1 MRLRRLLARIGA
13 LPRIARYAALVE
25 VAYDK
30 AANGRHEAA
39 LAALRRAYA
48 ALGETPPSP
57 RVAVES
63 NMLVVHVAGRLQ
75 DVPLTLT
82 AARLSIRQLEAGE
95 GRYTEPERTY
105 LVYWCQTA
113 LRYCAQISPLD
124 RRGIAEETPLVY
136 DDLDL
141 HEVSSRLRRNFPV
154 YTPADPEFFR

>member
-1 MRLRRLLARIGA
+1 MSLRRLLARLRA
-13 LPRIARYAALVE
+13 FPRMARHAALVE
-25 VAYDK
+25 IAYGE
-30 AANGRHEAA
+30 AARCGYDAA
-39 LAALRRAYA
+39 LATLRRAYA
-48 ALGETPPSP
+48 CLGETPPSP
-57 RVAVES
+57 RVGVES

-82 AARLSIRQLEAGE
+82 AARLAIRQLEAGE
-95 GRYTEPERTY
+95 GRYTDRERTY

-124 RRGIAEETPLVY
+124 RQGIAEETPLVF

-141 HEVSSRLRRNFPV
+141 RGVSPRLRRSFPV

>member
-1 MRLRRLLARIGA
+1 AARG
-13 LPRIARYAALVE
+13 RY
-25 VAYDK
+25 
-30 AANGRHEAA
+30 EAA
-39 LAALRRAYA
+39 LSTLRGAYA

-57 RVAVES
+57 RVRLET

-82 AARLSIRQLEAGE
+82 SARLSIRQLEAGE

-113 LRYCAQISPLD
+113 LRYCAQISPID
-124 RRGIAEETPLVY
+124 RRGIAEETPLVF

-141 HEVSSRLRRNFPV
+141 RAVSSRLRRSFPV
-154 YTPADPEFFR
+154 YTPADSEFFR

>member
-1 MRLRRLLARIGA
+1 MSLRRLLARLRAI
-13 LPRIARYAALVE
+13 PRFARHAALVE
-25 VAYDK
+25 IAYDE
-30 AANGRHEAA
+30 AAQGQYEAA
-39 LAALRRAYA
+39 LAKLRRAYA
-48 ALGETPPSP
+48 AVGETAPSP
-57 RVAVES
+57 RVRVET

-113 LRYCAQISPLD
+113 LRYCALISPID
-124 RRGIAEETPLVY
+124 RRGIADETPLVF

-141 HEVSSRLRRNFPV
+141 RGVSSRLRRSFPV
-154 YTPADPEFFR
+154 YTPTDPAFFR